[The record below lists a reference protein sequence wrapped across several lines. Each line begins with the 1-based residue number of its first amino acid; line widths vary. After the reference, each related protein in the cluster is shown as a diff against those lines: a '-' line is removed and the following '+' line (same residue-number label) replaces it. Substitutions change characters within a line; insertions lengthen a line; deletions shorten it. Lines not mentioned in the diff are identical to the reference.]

1 MELTWRPIAVE
12 DLQKIHRYIAQ
23 DNPAAADRI
32 RGAILRS
39 VERLANFPGL
49 GRTGRVDGT
58 RELVVPN
65 TPYIVAYTVIGGQVM
80 ILSVIHSARDW
91 PEHF

>member
-1 MELTWRPIAVE
+1 MELTWRPIALE
-12 DLQKIHRYIAQ
+12 DLHNIRRYIAQ
-23 DNPAAADRI
+23 NNPAAAERV
-32 RGAILRS
+32 RGAILQS

-58 RELVVPN
+58 RELVIPN
-65 TPYIVAYTVIGGQVM
+65 TPYIVAYTVIGGRVM

-91 PEHF
+91 PDRF